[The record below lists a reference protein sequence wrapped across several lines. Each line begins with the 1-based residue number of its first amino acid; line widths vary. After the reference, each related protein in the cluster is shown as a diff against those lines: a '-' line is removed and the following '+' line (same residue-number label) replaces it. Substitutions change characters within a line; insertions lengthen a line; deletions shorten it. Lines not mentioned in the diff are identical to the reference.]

1 MRMAQAN
8 NKALHSAE
16 SNSILGQWIR
26 NEMKVPSGTFI
37 TKQMLENYGK
47 TYVTFRK
54 YADGTY
60 LLDF

>member
-1 MRMAQAN
+1 MRLAQQG

-16 SNSILGQWIR
+16 SNSILGEWIR
-26 NEMKVPSGTFI
+26 NQMKLPSGTFI
-37 TKQMLENYGK
+37 TREMLINYGK
-47 TYVTFRK
+47 TSVTFRK